1 MSRIPEDI
9 MSRVFTV
16 GIVGG
21 IFVTVCGLA
30 GVLPGVM
37 LRSSSLIAADLVGAV
52 GGLGMA
58 TFGLIGKKQ
67 LPPRP

>member
-1 MSRIPEDI
+1 MKRA
-9 MSRVFTV
+9 FTTL
-16 GIVGG
+16 IVCG

-37 LRSSSLIAADLVGAV
+37 LRSWPMIVASSVAAV
-52 GGLGMA
+52 GGLGAA

>member
-1 MSRIPEDI
+1 MKRA
-9 MSRVFTV
+9 FTTL
-16 GIVGG
+16 IVCG

-30 GVLPGVM
+30 GVVAGVM

-67 LPPRP
+67 LSPRP